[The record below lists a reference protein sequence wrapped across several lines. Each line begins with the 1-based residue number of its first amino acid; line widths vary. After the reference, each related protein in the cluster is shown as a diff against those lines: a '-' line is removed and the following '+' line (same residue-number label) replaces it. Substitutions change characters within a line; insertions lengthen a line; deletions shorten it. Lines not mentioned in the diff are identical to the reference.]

1 MGALIG
7 CFDFK
12 RSSRQIISRSKG
24 DTWMKNKRWM
34 AVPVFIMMMWFSVY
48 PAYSGD
54 NPKTFSLTIFHSN
67 DFHGYEPVN
76 LSRQAWI
83 VNQERAK
90 NPNVLFLNAGD
101 VFNRGIYDQV
111 FYGELEF
118 AELNAMNL
126 DAFTIGNN
134 EFKASNNTDTAQ
146 RYLFARIQQA
156 NFPILCA
163 NIRQIKDGM
172 YLPGVKPF
180 IVKNLHDVKIGI
192 FGVSANRI
200 ETYGQSKGMVVED
213 QIEAA
218 KKIFSQVKQESDLVI
233 ALTHIGFYMDQKLAD
248 AIPGL
253 AVIVGGDSHTVLK
266 EPVIKN
272 GIPIVQA
279 GGEASQYL
287 GRLDLTFEWVNNA
300 WKMIRCEGKLIPLD
314 DKVPQDPKVKA
325 ILDSYLAAMGKKAA

>member
-1 MGALIG
+1 
-7 CFDFK
+7 
-12 RSSRQIISRSKG
+12 
-24 DTWMKNKRWM
+24 MKHKRWM
-34 AVPVFIMMMWFSVY
+34 TLPVFLIMVLLSVY
-48 PAYSGD
+48 PAQSGD
-54 NPKTFSLTIFHSN
+54 APKTFSLTIFHSN
-67 DFHGYEPVN
+67 DFHGYEPAN

-101 VFNRGIYDQV
+101 IFTRGVYHEA

-118 AELNAMNL
+118 AELNAMSL
-126 DAFTIGNN
+126 DALTLGNN
-134 EFKASNNTDTAQ
+134 EFKASNNTDAAQ

-163 NIRQIKDGM
+163 NIRQAKDGS
-172 YLPGVKPF
+172 YLPGVKSF
-180 IVKNLHDVKIGI
+180 IVKNLNGIKIGI

-200 ETYGQSKGMVVED
+200 ATYGQSKGMVVED
-213 QIEAA
+213 QVEAA
-218 KKIFSQVKQESDLVI
+218 QKIFPKVKQAADLVI
-233 ALTHIGFYMDQKLAD
+233 ALTHLGFDVDQKMAE

-266 EPVIKN
+266 EPFLVN

-279 GGEASQYL
+279 GGESNQYL
-287 GRLDLTFEWVNNA
+287 GRLDLTFEYVNRA
-300 WKMIRCEGKLIPLD
+300 WKMIRCQGKLIPLN

-325 ILDSYLAAMGKKAA
+325 ILDGYLSMIGKKAA

>member
-1 MGALIG
+1 
-7 CFDFK
+7 
-12 RSSRQIISRSKG
+12 
-24 DTWMKNKRWM
+24 MKHKRWTSI
-34 AVPVFIMMMWFSVY
+34 PFFIIMIWLSVY
-48 PAYSGD
+48 PAHSGD
-54 NPKTFSLTIFHSN
+54 APKTFSLTIFHSN

-101 VFNRGIYDQV
+101 IFTRGIYHQA
-111 FYGELEF
+111 FYGELEI
-118 AELNAMNL
+118 AELNVMSL
-126 DAFTIGNN
+126 DAFTLGNN
-134 EFKASNNTDTAQ
+134 EFKASNNTDMAQ

-156 NFPILCA
+156 NFPMLCA
-163 NIRQIKDGM
+163 NIRQIKDGT

-192 FGVSANRI
+192 FGISANRI
-200 ETYGQSKGMVVED
+200 ETYVQSKGMVVED

-218 KKIFSQVKQESDLVI
+218 QKIFPQVKQESDLVI
-233 ALTHIGFYMDQKLAD
+233 ALTHIGFDKDQKLAD

-266 EPVIKN
+266 EPFLKN

-279 GGEASQYL
+279 GGEAGQYL
-287 GRLDLTFEWVNNA
+287 GRLDLTFEWVNRA
-300 WKMIRCEGKLIPLD
+300 WKMTRCQGILIPLD

-325 ILDSYLAAMGKKAA
+325 ILDSYVAMIEKKAA